1 MNKAFKKFKFRNIR
15 SNIKQFISVII
26 IVFLSTMLLSGF
38 IVNASTLSSSVNRFY
53 AETNFADM
61 WLYVDG
67 VTQEDENF
75 FESQNIKYNKRLYF
89 ETSITISN
97 GQNKQNAQVYVGSG
111 AISNPV
117 IVSGWKGLL
126 IDEHIAENND
136 IDFGIDEMTFT
147 LNLTTE
153 NGIVPLSITQKI
165 TGKMNFVESYDS
177 YSSFPIFI
185 DEETFI
191 YKVNEALN
199 SLGVSEQI
207 EGVPYNQILIKTND
221 YEATKQ
227 VIESYYEGASSN
239 LLFIASREEN
249 ASYQVMKNEI
259 SQAWKMI
266 YVFPVIFLLVSVLV
280 ILTTVDQLI
289 IQEKTKIGT
298 LKSIGISDKK
308 ILGHYS
314 SYGAIMCFFGSLV
327 GIILGVL
334 VIPNIMFVKYNLLY
348 SLPVDYVKMSVPIL
362 WLLLMLLL
370 IVLLG
375 YLVSFATSYKILH
388 KSPIECLRFDVNF
401 SRKSLKSTKGRF
413 AKMPL
418 PLKMGARNIKLKPIR
433 AVMASIG
440 IAGCT
445 ALLLSGF
452 GISNTLSNS
461 INNDFGKVFK
471 YDITSTYTSSNFKEQ
486 IEDVEG
492 IESFESYTQTNMSV
506 FSENKESKVNVY
518 IIQEN
523 SNLCEIKISNDEVC
537 LSKSVAEKLNVK
549 VGETISII
557 ISNKNVEFKV
567 SKIIETSIY
576 NGVYLCKDIGVDETI
591 STHGVWVKCENGAD
605 ISHVKDEINK
615 INGTNS
621 ALTMF
626 EMKDSANSQ
635 ISSISAMTTTLKVF
649 AILLAVV
656 VLINFVILIL
666 KERIR
671 ELATLKVL
679 GYSVTNIALS
689 ILIEM
694 LFISLIGMAVGL
706 LLGYPL
712 LILILVVNK
721 LEVINYIFY
730 ISPVSFILSILIIVL
745 TVVLIA
751 LYCFYKVIKI
761 NMVESLKTIE

>member
-1 MNKAFKKFKFRNIR
+1 
-15 SNIKQFISVII
+15 
-26 IVFLSTMLLSGF
+26 
-38 IVNASTLSSSVNRFY
+38 
-53 AETNFADM
+53 
-61 WLYVDG
+61 
-67 VTQEDENF
+67 
-75 FESQNIKYNKRLYF
+75 
-89 ETSITISN
+89 
-97 GQNKQNAQVYVGSG
+97 
-111 AISNPV
+111 
-117 IVSGWKGLL
+117 
-126 IDEHIAENND
+126 
-136 IDFGIDEMTFT
+136 
-147 LNLTTE
+147 
-153 NGIVPLSITQKI
+153 
-165 TGKMNFVESYDS
+165 
-177 YSSFPIFI
+177 
-185 DEETFI
+185 
-191 YKVNEALN
+191 
-199 SLGVSEQI
+199 
-207 EGVPYNQILIKTND
+207 
-221 YEATKQ
+221 
-227 VIESYYEGASSN
+227 
-239 LLFIASREEN
+239 
-249 ASYQVMKNEI
+249 
-259 SQAWKMI
+259 
-266 YVFPVIFLLVSVLV
+266 
-280 ILTTVDQLI
+280 
-289 IQEKTKIGT
+289 
-298 LKSIGISDKK
+298 
-308 ILGHYS
+308 
-314 SYGAIMCFFGSLV
+314 
-327 GIILGVL
+327 
-334 VIPNIMFVKYNLLY
+334 
-348 SLPVDYVKMSVPIL
+348 
-362 WLLLMLLL
+362 
-370 IVLLG
+370 
-375 YLVSFATSYKILH
+375 
-388 KSPIECLRFDVNF
+388 
-401 SRKSLKSTKGRF
+401 
-413 AKMPL
+413 
-418 PLKMGARNIKLKPIR
+418 
-433 AVMASIG
+433 MASIG

-706 LLGYPL
+706 LLSYPL
-712 LILILVVNK
+712 LI
-721 LEVINYIFY
+721 
-730 ISPVSFILSILIIVL
+730 
-745 TVVLIA
+745 
-751 LYCFYKVIKI
+751 
-761 NMVESLKTIE
+761 